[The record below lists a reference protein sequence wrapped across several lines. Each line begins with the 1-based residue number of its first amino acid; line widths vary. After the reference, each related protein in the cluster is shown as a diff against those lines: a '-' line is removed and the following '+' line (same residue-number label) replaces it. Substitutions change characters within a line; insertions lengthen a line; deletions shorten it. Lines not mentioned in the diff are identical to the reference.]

1 MKKYNKIFETS
12 DLKEIDRYTIEHEP
26 ISSSLLMKRAAKV
39 FTSRLLK
46 IFPNNSIF
54 NIVSGV
60 GNNGGDGFAIA
71 GILLEK
77 GYEVIV
83 YQVWTGA
90 CLSIDC
96 KKYREDYLARSGRCF
111 DIREITDFD
120 MEPQQGIWIDALFGA
135 GLSRPVT
142 GWCAG
147 VIDRINRSVLPVVAV
162 DVPSGLLGEDNAKN
176 TGSIIAADYTLTFQ
190 FPKLSFMF
198 PENYRYAGDF
208 EVLDIGLHP
217 EILRDLFSSY
227 FYLTADVLASRL
239 PKVGKFVHKGEMGHA
254 LMIAG
259 SYGMMGAAILA
270 AEGALHSGVGLL
282 TLHLPRSLK
291 KILHLAVP
299 ETLIEEDVDEDC
311 FTRVSDLSKYRVVG
325 IGPGIGIS
333 TETALGLECLLKD
346 WKGRMVL
353 DADAL
358 NLLAA
363 DSRLLKLLPE
373 GAVLTPHP
381 KEFERLAGKSENDFD
396 RLNKLSIFAGKYN
409 VYVVLKGAHSVVATP
424 EGKCYFNTTGN
435 SGMAKGGSGDV
446 LTGIITGLLAS
457 GMPILDATL
466 TGVCIHGMAGDL
478 AREEMGIRGMKSGD
492 IVAFLGKA
500 WRKLETLV

>member
-1 MKKYNKIFETS
+1 MKKYNKIFKTS
-12 DLKEIDRYTIEHEP
+12 DLKEIDRYTVEHEP
-26 ISSSLLMKRAAKV
+26 ISSSLLMKRAAEAIAC
-39 FTSRLLK
+39 RLLK

-60 GNNGGDGFAIA
+60 GNNGGDGFALA
-71 GILLEK
+71 GLLLEK
-77 GYEVIV
+77 GYEVVV
-83 YQVWTGA
+83 YHVWTGA
-90 CLSIDC
+90 CLSADC
-96 KKYREDYLARSGRCF
+96 KKYREDYLARSGSCV
-111 DIREITDFD
+111 DVREISDFD
-120 MEPQQGIWIDALFGA
+120 AESVEGIWIDALFGA

-162 DVPSGLLGEDNAKN
+162 DIPSGLLGEDNAKN
-176 TGSIIAADYTLTFQ
+176 TGSIMEADYTLTFQ

-198 PENYRYAGDF
+198 PENYRYVGDF

-227 FYLTADVLASRL
+227 FYLTPDVLAARL
-239 PKVGKFVHKGEMGHA
+239 PKVGKFTHKGEMGHA
-254 LMIAG
+254 LLIAG
-259 SYGMMGAAILA
+259 SYRMMGAAILA

-291 KILHLAVP
+291 KIVHLAVP
-299 ETLIEEDVDEDC
+299 EVLIEEDVNENC
-311 FTRVSDLSKYRVVG
+311 FSRIFDWSKYRVVG
-325 IGPGIGIS
+325 IGPGIGTS
-333 TETALGLECLLKD
+333 TETAFGLERLLKD

-363 DSRLLKLLPE
+363 DARLLKLLPE
-373 GAVLTPHP
+373 SAVLTPHP

-396 RLNKLSIFAGKYN
+396 RLNKLSIFAEKYN
-409 VYVVLKGAHSVVATP
+409 VHVVLKGAHSVVATP
-424 EGKCYFNTTGN
+424 EGKCYFNMSGN
-435 SGMAKGGSGDV
+435 PGMAKGGAGDV

-457 GMPILDATL
+457 GMPVPDAVL
-466 TGVCIHGMAGDL
+466 TGVFVHGMAGDL
-478 AREEMGIRGMKSGD
+478 AREEMGVRGMKSGD
-492 IVAFLGKA
+492 IIAFLGKA